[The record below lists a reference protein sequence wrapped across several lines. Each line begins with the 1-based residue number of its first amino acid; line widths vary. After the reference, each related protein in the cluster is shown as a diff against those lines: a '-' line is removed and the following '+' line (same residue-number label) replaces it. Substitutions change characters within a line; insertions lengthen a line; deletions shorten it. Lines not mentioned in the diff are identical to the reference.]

1 MKEPVQTYPMDKIEI
16 QRKFFFRVAVLLLL
30 SAVSLIAV
38 IPAILM
44 DKSATSLPIQ
54 AAIGAFIGALLHLFL
69 AYWFG
74 IRLKRRSRM
83 IRNEAL
89 ILSAVGFFF
98 LGFMMLD
105 GAYAFLEDARFVSIG
120 MSICA
125 ICDFAASLASVFALV
140 LLRIK
145 KKKQQVDYFL
155 LTAMLFQNLYLN
167 PSLKIWVS

>member
-1 MKEPVQTYPMDKIEI
+1 MKEPAEPFTMDKSEI
-16 QRKFFFRVAVLLLL
+16 QRKVLTRVAVLFLL

-44 DKSATSLPIQ
+44 DKSPGSLPLQ
-54 AAIGAFIGALLHLFL
+54 AASGAFIGVLLHLFL

-83 IRNEAL
+83 IRNESY

-105 GAYAFLEDARFVSIG
+105 GAYAYLEELRFVSIG
-120 MSICA
+120 MFICA
-125 ICDFAASLASVFALV
+125 FCDFAASLLSIFTLV

-145 KKKQQVDYFL
+145 KK
-155 LTAMLFQNLYLN
+155 
-167 PSLKIWVS
+167 S